1 MGAIQGESMF
11 FYFDPLYMV
20 VMLVG
25 VALSVWASAK
35 VKGAFKRYK
44 EVPASFGITGMQ
56 VAQRILQR
64 AGVNCAIEPVQGRSF
79 FGNDGGD
86 LSDHYDP
93 RSKTVRLSP
102 SVYSGNS
109 IAAYGIAAH
118 EVGHA
123 IQHAQGYKLLQIRNA
138 IVPVANIGS
147 QMSYWLII
155 LGFMLH
161 TLALAKLG
169 IILFSA
175 AVFFQIITVPVELD
189 ASRRAKKYLRE
200 LGLTTSVEESKGVA
214 AVLDAAALTY
224 VAAAATAILNLLY
237 LIMRYN
243 RR

>member
-1 MGAIQGESMF
+1 MF
-11 FYFDPLYMV
+11 YYFDPLYMV
-20 VMLVG
+20 VMAIGL
-25 VALSVWASAK
+25 AMSVWASAK
-35 VKGAFKRYK
+35 VKGAFNRYK
-44 EVPASFGITGMQ
+44 AVPASFGITGAQ

-64 AGVNCAIEPVQGRSF
+64 AGVNCDIEPVQQRSF
-79 FGNDGGD
+79 FHNDGGD

-102 SVYSGNS
+102 QVFSGNS
-109 IAAYGIAAH
+109 VAAYGIAAH

-123 IQHAQGYKLLQIRNA
+123 IQHAQGYQLLTIRNA
-138 IVPVANIGS
+138 IVPIANIGS
-147 QMSYWLII
+147 QMSYWLIL

-175 AVFFQIITVPVELD
+175 AVFFQLITVPVELD

-200 LGLTTSVEESKGVA
+200 LGFTSSTEEAKGVA

-224 VAAAATAILNLLY
+224 VAAAATALLNLLY

-243 RR
+243 DRR